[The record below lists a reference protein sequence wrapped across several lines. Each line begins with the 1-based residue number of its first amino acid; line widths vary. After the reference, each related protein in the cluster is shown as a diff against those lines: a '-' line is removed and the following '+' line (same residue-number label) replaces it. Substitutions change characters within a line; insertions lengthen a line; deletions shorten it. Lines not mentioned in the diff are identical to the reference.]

1 MVDKEKI
8 FSIYSEHVNAKRV
21 AGWRRVGLDILEHRR
36 EGCYVWDVDG
46 RRYIDCYNSAGVF
59 NVGRA
64 NPVIRQALIDAV
76 ATDDIGDFL
85 LVSEAKALLAAR
97 LSEIT
102 PGDLSCV
109 MYSVGGGEAND
120 YAIKLARGVTGK
132 PKIIAMER
140 AYHGHTGFS
149 LAAIGRERYQAP
161 FVPMV
166 PGFERVPLNDLDAL
180 ERAMGGGD
188 TAAVM
193 LEPIQGEGGIHCA
206 SAAFL
211 HGARELCDR
220 HGAFLIFDEVQT
232 GWGRTG
238 RMFCSEHYSV
248 VPDIMTVG
256 KSMSGGYYP
265 IAATVFNAS
274 LNEFNLRHPYIHLS
288 TFGGSDIGCRVALA
302 VIDYIEKRD
311 LCARAESM
319 GNLLMERLRSVSARY
334 PQILREVR
342 GMGLMIGLQ
351 FADDAHGPLMSQ
363 MLARRGLIAIYSGN
377 ETSVMRLMPALVAD
391 REVIDRIADAIADA
405 ADELAQQASGKPAQ
419 N

>member
-8 FSIYSEHVNAKRV
+8 FSLYADHVNSKRV

-85 LVSEAKALLAAR
+85 LVSEAKALLASR

-102 PGDLSCV
+102 PGDLNCV

-132 PKIIAMER
+132 SKIIAMER

-161 FVPMV
+161 FLPMV

-180 ERAMGGGD
+180 ERAMGGD

-206 SAAFL
+206 SAGFL
-211 HGARELCDR
+211 RGARELCDR
-220 HGAFLIFDEVQT
+220 HGALLIFDEVQT

-238 RMFCSEHYSV
+238 RMFCSEHHSV

-265 IAATVFNAS
+265 IAATVFNAR

-302 VIDYIEKRD
+302 VIDYIEKHN

-319 GNLLMERLRSVSARY
+319 GNLLIERLRSVSARY
-334 PQILREVR
+334 PQVLREVR

-351 FADDAHGPLMSQ
+351 FADDAQGPLMSQ

-391 REVIDRIADAIADA
+391 REVVDRIADAIADA
-405 ADELAQQASGKPAQ
+405 ADELARQASGKPAQ
-419 N
+419 R

>member
-8 FSIYSEHVNAKRV
+8 FSLYADHVNNKRAV
-21 AGWRRVGLDILEHRR
+21 GWRRVGLDILEHRR

-46 RRYIDCYNSAGVF
+46 KRYIDCYNSAGVF

-85 LVSEAKALLAAR
+85 LISEAKALLAAR

-102 PGDLSCV
+102 PRDLNCV
-109 MYSVGGGEAND
+109 MYGVGGGEAND

-132 PKIIAMER
+132 PTIIAMER

-161 FVPMV
+161 FLPMV
-166 PGFERVPLNDLDAL
+166 PGFKRVPLNDLDAL
-180 ERAMGGGD
+180 ERAMSGD

-193 LEPIQGEGGIHCA
+193 LEPIQGEGGIHCT
-206 SAAFL
+206 SAEFL

-220 HGAFLIFDEVQT
+220 HGALLILDEVQT

-238 RMFCSEHYSV
+238 RMFCSEHCGV

-265 IAATVFNAS
+265 IAATVFNAR
-274 LNEFNLRHPYIHLS
+274 LNEFNLRHPYVHLS

-302 VIDYIEKRD
+302 VIDYIEKHH

-319 GNLLMERLRSVSARY
+319 GNLLLERLRSLTTQY

-351 FADDAHGPLMSQ
+351 FADDTHGPIMSQ

-391 REVIDRIADAIADA
+391 REVVNHIADAIADA
-405 ADELAQQASGKPAQ
+405 ADELARQAPGKTAQ
-419 N
+419 K

>member
-8 FSIYSEHVNAKRV
+8 FSLYADHVNSKRV
-21 AGWRRVGLDILEHRR
+21 LGWRRVGLDILEHRR

-46 RRYIDCYNSAGVF
+46 KRYIDCYNSAGVF
-59 NVGRA
+59 NLGRA

-85 LVSEAKALLAAR
+85 LISEAKALLAAR

-102 PGDLSCV
+102 PGDLNCV
-109 MYSVGGGEAND
+109 MYGVGGGEAND

-132 PKIIAMER
+132 PNIIAMEW

-161 FVPMV
+161 FLPMV
-166 PGFERVPLNDLDAL
+166 PGFKRVPLNDLDAL
-180 ERAMGGGD
+180 ERAMASD

-206 SAAFL
+206 SAGFL
-211 HGARELCDR
+211 RGARELCDR
-220 HGAFLIFDEVQT
+220 YGALLILDEVQT
-232 GWGRTG
+232 GWARTG
-238 RMFCSEHYSV
+238 RMFCSEHCGV

-265 IAATVFNAS
+265 IAATVFNAR
-274 LNEFNLRHPYIHLS
+274 LNEFNLRHPYVHLS

-302 VIDYIEKRD
+302 VIDYIEKHD

-319 GNLLMERLRSVSARY
+319 GNLLLERLRSLTTQY

-351 FADDAHGPLMSQ
+351 FADDTHGPIMSQ

-391 REVIDRIADAIADA
+391 REVVNQIADAIADA
-405 ADELAQQASGKPAQ
+405 ANELARQAPGKTAQ
-419 N
+419 K